1 MTLQDLPLDK
11 DGFLVNLNDWSPTI
25 AEEIAAHENIALTP
39 EHWEIIDL
47 VREFYDEF
55 GLSPVNRVLVKTTGA
70 KLGQDKGSSIYLMQL
85 FPGGPAKIAC
95 KIAGLPKPNNCL

>member
-25 AEEIAAHENIALTP
+25 AEEIAAHENIVLTP

-47 VREFYDEF
+47 VRKFYDEF
-55 GLSPVNRVLVKTTGA
+55 GLSPVNRVLVKTTGV
-70 KLGQDKGSSIYLMQL
+70 KLGQDKGNSIYLMQL